1 MKTSFALYYV
11 SDAVGQ
17 AFEDF
22 YQNTHGLADAFNAFW
37 LSVATY
43 FANNQFVLSYELL
56 NEVRCNWSCLSCEL
70 ACELRLHPH
79 FFCILAL
86 SSGDVREK

>member
-1 MKTSFALYYV
+1 MPLAPAPYNLSANGYPSREDCLKTSFALYYV

-22 YQNTHGLADAFNAFW
+22 YQNTHGMADAFNAFW

-56 NEVRCNWSCLSCEL
+56 NEVWAMLLS
-70 ACELRLHPH
+70 
-79 FFCILAL
+79 I
-86 SSGDVREK
+86 